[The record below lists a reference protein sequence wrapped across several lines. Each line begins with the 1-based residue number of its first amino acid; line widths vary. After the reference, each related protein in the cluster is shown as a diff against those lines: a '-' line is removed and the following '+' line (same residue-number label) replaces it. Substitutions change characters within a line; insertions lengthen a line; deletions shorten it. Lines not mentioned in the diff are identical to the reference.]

1 MRNFNRISILFLTII
16 IAAAGIIPA
25 AAESTVPDYTEE
37 IIAYNLKSTSSDSV
51 QEWIDGELKNS
62 AGTGS
67 EWYVIALNNHGKY
80 DFSQYKAALN
90 RYLSENEVGSASSRL
105 KYALAYIAIG
115 DKTNPYI
122 DKVLGNSIGEQGLM
136 SLVFG
141 LHLLN
146 NGCSSEKYEF
156 ESLTEEIL
164 SLQLPDGGWS
174 IQGGN
179 GDIDSTAMA
188 VQALAPQYSKSDAVK
203 AATDKAI
210 DFLSAR
216 QLESGGFSSYGIPNP
231 ESTAQVIIALSSLGK
246 DIMTD
251 GRFIKKGNTVF
262 DGISLFRLP
271 DGSFSHTEG
280 GSFNST
286 ATVQVFCASVSYNN
300 MKNGGNPFYIFSNAE
315 TEEITV
321 EHTTEALTELQ
332 TTQAESDSVTDN
344 ADKTTAVH
352 IAEDTAEKGESQN
365 KLPLILGVLFT
376 AAALVCIVILAVKK
390 KKQLCIILAAVVA
403 AVLIAAALFTGLNNQ
418 SENITG
424 KVTISIRCDTVK
436 NSGESFVPESG
447 IVLTETE
454 VEIEAD
460 ETVFDALRKVCKAER
475 IAIESSGFSA
485 FAYIS
490 GIGGIYER
498 DFGDSSGW
506 IYFVNGVS
514 PSVSC
519 GQYKLTDGDIIEWH
533 YTCDFGKDI
542 DSNI

>member
-1 MRNFNRISILFLTII
+1 MRNIYRFSALFLAII
-16 IAAAGIIPA
+16 IAAAGVIPA
-25 AAESTVPDYTEE
+25 AADSTAYDYAKE
-37 IIAYNLKSTSSDSV
+37 IIAYNLNNTSSDSV

-62 AGTGS
+62 VGTGS
-67 EWYVIALNNHGKY
+67 EWYVIALNSHGKY
-80 DFSQYKAALN
+80 DFSSCKAALN
-90 RYLSENEVGSASSRL
+90 GYLSENEIGSASSRL
-105 KYALAYIAIG
+105 KYALTYIAIG

-122 DKVLGNSIGEQGLM
+122 DKALGNSIGEQGLM

-146 NGCSSEKYEF
+146 NGCRSEKYELQ
-156 ESLTEEIL
+156 ELTEEIL

-174 IQGGN
+174 IQGVN
-179 GDIDSTAMA
+179 GDIDSTAMV
-188 VQALAPQYSKSDAVK
+188 VQALAPQYSKNDSVK

-216 QLESGGFSSYGIPNP
+216 QLESGEFSSYGIPNP
-231 ESTAQVIIALSSLGK
+231 ESTSQVIIALSSLGK

-251 GRFIKKGNTVF
+251 GRFIKNGNTVF
-262 DGISLFRLP
+262 DGISLFRLH

-286 ATVQVFCASVSYNN
+286 ATVQVFCACVSYNN
-300 MKNGGNPFYIFSNAE
+300 MKNGGNPFYIFSE
-315 TEEITV
+315 SKSEEATV

-332 TTQAESDSVTDN
+332 TSQAVSETA
-344 ADKTTAVH
+344 ADKTTAAH
-352 IAEDTAEKGESQN
+352 IAEDTAEKGEN
-365 KLPLILGVLFT
+365 KNNLPLIIGVLFT
-376 AAALVCIVILAVKK
+376 VAALVCIIILAVKK
-390 KKQLCIILAAVVA
+390 KKQLCIVMITVVA
-403 AVLIAAALFTGLNNQ
+403 AVLIAAAMFTGLNNRN
-418 SENITG
+418 EDIAG
-424 KVTISIRCDTVK
+424 RVTISIRCDTVK
-436 NSGESFVPESG
+436 DSGESFVPESG
-447 IVLTETE
+447 IVLNETE
-454 VEIEAD
+454 VEIKAD
-460 ETVFDALRKVCKAER
+460 ETVFDALCNACKANG
-475 IAIESSGFSA
+475 IAVESSGFSA

-519 GQYKLTDGDIIEWH
+519 GQYKLTDGDVIEWH